1 MIDISYS
8 QHMLFEK
15 TAAQSATVEELELR
29 LAAEGQDLAAS
40 TQLVQDLM
48 LLAMGYA
55 DIKHSNDLPKQLS
68 KIDEYDLKTWMP
80 YAKRISRMFDVLCS
94 EVQKFSDFKDFCSLS
109 AKQLIR
115 YSCGRLQYACGDPQ
129 YQHDNMFKHATFYC
143 GKAHTD
149 NIAAMLFEALLNHCG
164 ADEISKD
171 EPILVKL
178 LTLMNIDNDYI
189 QFAEGFRSTST
200 NDRLL
205 VTELYDANVL
215 KVRRAKNTIQVLINH
230 GADPNQKN
238 NAGISFNDIVS
249 IDDVYKKVFN
259 SDYEQELSRTIDATN
274 II

>member
-1 MIDISYS
+1 MTDIRYS

-29 LAAEGQDLAAS
+29 LAAEGQDLTAT

-68 KIDEYDLKTWMP
+68 KIDEYDLKTWLP
-80 YAKRISRMFDVLCS
+80 YAKRISGMFDVLCS
-94 EVQKFSDFKDFCSLS
+94 EVQKFSDFKDFCILS

-129 YQHDNMFKHATFYC
+129 YQHDDMFKHAFYG
-143 GKAHTD
+143 GKAYAD
-149 NIAAMLFEALLNHCG
+149 NIAAMLFEALLNHCSS
-164 ADEISKD
+164 DEISKD

-178 LTLMNIDNDYI
+178 LMLMNIDNDYI
-189 QFAEGFRSTST
+189 QFAEGFRSTFT

-205 VTELYDANVL
+205 VTELYDANIL
-215 KVRRAKNTIQVLINH
+215 KVRRVKNTIQALINH

-249 IDDVYKKVFN
+249 IYDVYKKVFS
-259 SDYEQELSRTIDATN
+259 SDYEQELRTIDANN